1 MLEFLISGALQ
12 AGGQYMQGEEQANQM
27 LREADIMDQN
37 AAIAAAAGRYNMMRQ
52 QNEAYKVIG
61 AVKSDYAASGISLDS
76 GSVLDVIRESHINA
90 ELDRQNIKYG
100 ADLRVLE
107 ARTRGE
113 ALRVGADNA
122 KRAGFREGLLT
133 MVGAGAMASGM
144 GKGNLKP
151 GTGGSTSGM
160 SGTSDYGSA
169 GGSYTN
175 TGSFA

>member
-1 MLEFLISGALQ
+1 MLEFLISGAMQ

-27 LREADIMDQN
+27 LREADVMDQN
-37 AAIAAAAGRYNMMRQ
+37 AAIAAAAGKYNMMRQ

-61 AVKSDYAASGISLDS
+61 AAKSDYAASGVTLDS

-107 ARTRGE
+107 ARSRAA
-113 ALRVGADNA
+113 ALRAGADNA

-133 MVGAGAMASGM
+133 MIGAGAAGSGT
-144 GKGNLKP
+144 LKP
-151 GTGGSTSGM
+151 GKGGSTSGM
-160 SGTSDYGSA
+160 SGTSSDYGSA

-175 TGSFA
+175 TGSYA